1 MGSIGMPEILLIFLV
16 VLLVFGAKRIP
27 EIARGLGKG
36 IREFKDATTDIKREL
51 NVDDNSYRIQSPRQ
65 GAAAPRTEQS
75 YQQPAPP
82 PEPTRA
88 DNPSAPPA
96 EPETEPRD

>member
-1 MGSIGMPEILLIFLV
+1 MGSIGMPEIILIFLV

-51 NVDDNSYRIQSPRQ
+51 EINDNNRYRIQTPQQ
-65 GAAAPRTEQS
+65 GTSTPRTDTYPTAQPT
-75 YQQPAPP
+75 PAPTESAATQQSNP
-82 PEPTRA
+82 A
-88 DNPSAPPA
+88 D
-96 EPETEPRD
+96 TEKRD